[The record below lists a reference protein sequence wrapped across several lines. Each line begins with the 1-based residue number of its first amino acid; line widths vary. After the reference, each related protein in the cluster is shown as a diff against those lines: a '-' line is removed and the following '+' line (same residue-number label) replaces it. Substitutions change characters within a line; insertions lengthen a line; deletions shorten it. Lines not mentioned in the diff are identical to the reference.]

1 MFEDRCLNHSSPPST
16 DISDR
21 IIAMGFP
28 ASKIEG
34 IFRNNIDDV
43 AKFLE
48 TNHKDRYK
56 LYNLCSER
64 HYDPTRFHN
73 RVAHFPF
80 DDHNPPKIDLIK
92 PFCDDVTSW
101 LEKDAK
107 NIVAIHC
114 KAGKGRTGVMIC
126 CYLLHSSRASS
137 AKEALDIYDLKRTRD
152 NKGVTIPSQR
162 RYVEYYEALVKK
174 NEVYQAVPLTPVS
187 ISFSPLPLVNGGNF
201 SFNFTIYQTGK
212 DPDKQSDS
220 GRVSHV
226 KVFRSET
233 LEARKNHEGRFV
245 YSFPE
250 DCLVSVAGDVRVEFK
265 YKDVLQVVKKKTTF
279 FSFWFNTFFV
289 RSPPGHSFSST
300 DSSSSS
306 LSSRRLSGNNTDEP
320 IAANGHCRPFSDS
333 SQRLVLLDFLVIQQM
348 ILIHVL
354 FETGIPAKLMI
365 DL

>member
-1 MFEDRCLNHSSPPST
+1 
-16 DISDR
+16 
-21 IIAMGFP
+21 MGFP

-43 AKFLE
+43 FSFLE
-48 TNHKDRYK
+48 KKHKDRYK

-64 HYDPTRFHN
+64 HYDSSRFHN
-73 RVAHFPF
+73 RVAYFPF

-92 PFCDDVTSW
+92 PFCEDVTSW
-101 LEKDAK
+101 LEQDA
-107 NIVAIHC
+107 NNVVAIHC

-126 CYLLHSSRASS
+126 CYLLHSLRASS
-137 AKEALDIYDLKRTRD
+137 AKEALEIYDLKRTRD

-187 ISFSPLPLVNGGNF
+187 ISFSPLPLVNGGSF
-201 SFNFTIYQTGK
+201 SFNFTIYQTEK
-212 DPDKQSDS
+212 HPQSDNHPQSES

-233 LEARKNHEGRFV
+233 LETRKNHEGRFI
-245 YSFPE
+245 YTFPE
-250 DCLVSVAGDVRVEFK
+250 DSLVSVAGDVRIEFK

-289 RSPPGHSFSST
+289 RGPPGHSFSST

-306 LSSRRLSGNNTDEP
+306 SSSSSRRLSGNNTDEP

-333 SQRLVLLDFLVIQQM
+333 SQRSVLFHFLVIQQM
-348 ILIHVL
+348 ILIQVYL
-354 FETGIPAKLMI
+354 KQGSLPN
-365 DL
+365 